1 MIIDSHSDE
10 GASPADKP
18 DLRKQ
23 AADEQPT
30 RTPPTSLVEFVKR
43 DDASATDYLKL
54 AVRKVPTES
63 EIVEALAAEVPILTA
78 LEKALDVARE
88 CRRLERRPIAI
99 LKWCESVLK
108 RQAPQLE
115 RWAADPDQMA
125 LQALEELVRWG
136 QAAREEKDAK
146 KTVDTA
152 VALGINLL
160 LLQRRLEPLDA
171 LRGMWPLM
179 KGEILGDRSSDVLH
193 RRLANLIGRAAPKG
207 LRDLVTFAG
216 LVGEQL
222 DEAERSTFAANRAAA
237 ALARER
243 DELKSAVSR
252 QAIQIEQLEAKLQ
265 DALRREADLTA
276 RLDEAK
282 TETAYSENTF
292 KARTRRV
299 LGERI
304 DGLLSDAGEALGI
317 EPPEVE
323 VARER
328 IEIVRNEIKKE
339 VQWLS
344 TSGD

>member
-1 MIIDSHSDE
+1 MIMDGHSDD
-10 GASPADKP
+10 GASPSEKP
-18 DLRKQ
+18 GMGKQ
-23 AADEQPT
+23 SADEQPT
-30 RTPPTSLVEFVKR
+30 TSLVEFVKR
-43 DDASATDYLKL
+43 DDASVVDYLKI
-54 AVRKVPTES
+54 AVQKVPTDP
-63 EIVEALAAEVPILTA
+63 EIAEALAADVPNLTA
-78 LEKALDVARE
+78 LEKALEIVRE
-88 CRRLERRPIAI
+88 CRRLERRPMAI
-99 LKWCESVLK
+99 LKWCESVLR
-108 RQAPQLE
+108 RQDPQLE
-115 RWAADPDQMA
+115 FWATDPDQAA
-125 LQALEELVRWG
+125 LEALEELVRWG

-146 KTVDTA
+146 KIVDTA

-160 LLQRRLEPLDA
+160 LLQRRLEALDA

-222 DEAERSTFAANRAAA
+222 NEAERSTFAANRAAA
-237 ALARER
+237 GLARER
-243 DELKSAVSR
+243 DDLKSAVSR
-252 QAIQIEQLEAKLQ
+252 HVLQIEQLEAKLQ
-265 DALRREADLTA
+265 DALRREADLNA

-282 TETAYSENTF
+282 IEAAYSENTF

-339 VQWLS
+339 IQWLS

>member
-1 MIIDSHSDE
+1 MIMDGHSDDR
-10 GASPADKP
+10 ASPSEKP
-18 DLRKQ
+18 DMGKQ
-23 AADEQPT
+23 SVDEQPT
-30 RTPPTSLVEFVKR
+30 TSLVEFVKR
-43 DDASATDYLKL
+43 DDASAVDYLKI
-54 AVRKVPTES
+54 AVRKVPTDA
-63 EIVEALAAEVPILTA
+63 EIAEALAADVPNLTA
-78 LEKALDVARE
+78 LEKALEIVRE
-88 CRRLERRPIAI
+88 CRRLERRPMAI
-99 LKWCESVLK
+99 LKWCESVLR
-108 RQAPQLE
+108 RQDPQLE
-115 RWAADPDQMA
+115 LWATDPDQAA

-146 KTVDTA
+146 KITDTA

-160 LLQRRLEPLDA
+160 LLQRRLEGLDA

-179 KGEILGDRSSDVLH
+179 KGEILGDRSSNVLH
-193 RRLANLIGRAAPKG
+193 RRLADLIGRAAPKG

-222 DEAERSTFAANRAAA
+222 NEAERTKFAANRAAA
-237 ALARER
+237 GLARER
-243 DELKSAVSR
+243 DDLKSAVSR
-252 QAIQIEQLEAKLQ
+252 HVLQIEQLEAKLQ
-265 DALRREADLTA
+265 DALRREADLNA

-339 VQWLS
+339 IQWLS

>member
-1 MIIDSHSDE
+1 MIIDSQSDD
-10 GASPADKP
+10 GAPPADKP
-18 DLRKQ
+18 DMRKQ
-23 AADEQPT
+23 AADEKPT
-30 RTPPTSLVEFVKR
+30 KPPPTSLVEFVKR
-43 DDASATDYLKL
+43 DDASAADYLKL
-54 AVRKVPTES
+54 AARKVPTVS
-63 EIVEALAAEVPILTA
+63 EIAEALAADVMNLTA
-78 LEKALDVARE
+78 LEKALDIVRE
-88 CRRLERRPIAI
+88 CRRLDRRPIAI
-99 LKWCESVLK
+99 LKWCESVLR

-115 RWAADPDQMA
+115 EWAADPDQLA

-136 QAAREEKDAK
+136 QVAREEKDARK
-146 KTVDTA
+146 SVDTA
-152 VALGINLL
+152 VTLGINLL
-160 LLQRRLEPLDA
+160 LLHRRLDALDA

-193 RRLANLIGRAAPKG
+193 RRLATLIARAAPKG

-216 LVGEQL
+216 VVGEQL
-222 DEAERSTFAANRAAA
+222 DEAERATFAANRAAVE
-237 ALARER
+237 LARER
-243 DELKSAVSR
+243 DDLKAAVSR
-252 QAIQIEQLEAKLQ
+252 HVLQIEQLEAKMQ
-265 DALRREADLTA
+265 DALRREADLIA

-339 VQWLS
+339 IQWLS